1 MKKNPLRRI
10 GIFFS
15 ETVNELK
22 IASWPTQREMRRY
35 VAVVLLGMVLLGAYV
50 AIVDFSLM
58 HVVNLF
64 SGWVRG
70 SLG

>member
-1 MKKNPLRRI
+1 MKNPFRQL

-15 ETVNELK
+15 EVTTELRK
-22 IASWPTQREMRRY
+22 TTWPTPEEMRHY
-35 VAVVLLGMVLLGAYV
+35 VAVVLIGMAALGLYV

-58 HVVNLF
+58 HVVDLF

-70 SLG
+70 ALER